1 MIISMIVAVG
11 KNREIGFNNK
21 LLWNIPEDMKRF
33 REITAGHVVIMG
45 SKTYESI
52 GRPLPNR
59 INIVIAINGNYN
71 APGCFLVTSI
81 EEALKIA
88 KEKEEM
94 GEIFIIGG
102 GSIYE
107 QFLSKACK
115 LYITVIDD
123 SSMADVFFPEY
134 FEFKNII
141 YKKESEHHGLKY
153 TFFELTR

>member
-1 MIISMIVAVG
+1 MIVAVG

-33 REITAGHVVIMG
+33 REITAGHVVVMG

-59 INIVIAINGNYN
+59 VNIVIAINENYN
-71 APGCFLVTSI
+71 APGCLLAISI
-81 EEALKIA
+81 DEALKIA
-88 KEKEEM
+88 EEKEER

-107 QFLSKACK
+107 QFLPKTYK

-123 SSMADVFFPEY
+123 SSKADVFFPDY
-134 FEFKNII
+134 LEFKNII
-141 YKKESEHHGLKY
+141 YKRESKYNGLKY